1 MATNGDILPGKF
13 TSYIKGKKSEKTL
26 TLMYVDGH
34 PVNSKMYNNLINLK
48 NAALE
53 AGVTL
58 LVSSGYRDAFDEVV
72 HEEVQIAESQLSLR
86 EQNLKPEYVGI
97 KDPADASLKQSIY
110 FKKPVAP
117 PGYSKHN
124 NGTAVDFNTGSR
136 TGKINKQL
144 DGFLYQWLVR
154 NSWKYGFVRTVS
166 EEEWHF
172 NYLGINKTKL
182 GPYSILSPSP
192 NITRNPSKYP
202 DNLYYKDLALDNLVK
217 DPSTG
222 EYISKDALNISI
234 PDSTQ
239 TQQFPNDFNNTI
251 L

>member
-1 MATNGDILPGKF
+1 MATNGEELPG
-13 TSYIKGKKSEKTL
+13 TYTDYYKGTKLPNPLKL
-26 TLMYVDGH
+26 IYVDGH
-34 PVNSKMYNNLINLK
+34 PVNSRMYNDVVNIK

-53 AGVTL
+53 AGITL
-58 LVSSGYRDAFDEVV
+58 LVWSGYRDAFDDIKYDG
-72 HEEVQIAESQLSLR
+72 QLLAESQLTLR
-86 EQNLKPEYVGI
+86 KQNIKPEY
-97 KDPADASLKQSIY
+97 ADKNVADSSLFPLKEY
-110 FKKPVAP
+110 FKPATAA

-124 NGTAVDFNTGSR
+124 SGKAIDFNTGSR
-136 TGKINKQL
+136 TGNIDSPL
-144 DGFLYQWLVR
+144 DGFLYSWLVR

-166 EEEWHF
+166 TEEWHF
-172 NYLGINKTKL
+172 EWIGITAAKS

-192 NITRNPSKYP
+192 NITKNPSKYP

-222 EYISKDALNISI
+222 EYISKDALNISL
-234 PDSTQ
+234 PDSDQ

>member
-1 MATNGDILPGKF
+1 MAANGDILPGKF
-13 TSYIKGKKSEKTL
+13 TSYIKGAKSTNTL
-26 TLMYVDGH
+26 TLIYVDGH

-53 AGVTL
+53 AGITL
-58 LVSSGYRDAFDEVV
+58 LVSSGYRDAFDDVIYEG
-72 HEEVQIAESQLSLR
+72 EQIAESQLSLR
-86 EQNLKPEYVGI
+86 KKNLLPKYVDV
-97 KDPADASLKQSIY
+97 KNPADPTLDQDIY
-110 FKKPVAP
+110 FKKDVAP

-124 NGTAVDFNTGSR
+124 NGTAIDFNTGSR
-136 TGKINKQL
+136 TGALIEQL

-166 EEEWHF
+166 REEWHF

-192 NITRNPSKYP
+192 NITKNPSKYP